1 MLPAQGINDCLA
13 DKFWVDMGPFLQIQ
27 ILKGIKCL
35 NLIIMNLI
43 LFKWEMD
50 TLYLEI
56 YLQKPQILLELSFKN
71 ITLINAKDSPSWK
84 EALYINLSLKC
95 PRRRYSALHQ
105 KVMYCALVYFPISFI
120 CLNVVHILQ
129 HCTRLLAV
137 IMATWAEL
145 DP

>member
-56 YLQKPQILLELSFKN
+56 YL
-71 ITLINAKDSPSWK
+71 
-84 EALYINLSLKC
+84 
-95 PRRRYSALHQ
+95 
-105 KVMYCALVYFPISFI
+105 
-120 CLNVVHILQ
+120 
-129 HCTRLLAV
+129 
-137 IMATWAEL
+137 
-145 DP
+145 

>member
-13 DKFWVDMGPFLQIQ
+13 DKFWVDMGPFLQMQ

-56 YLQKPQILLELSFKN
+56 YL
-71 ITLINAKDSPSWK
+71 
-84 EALYINLSLKC
+84 
-95 PRRRYSALHQ
+95 
-105 KVMYCALVYFPISFI
+105 
-120 CLNVVHILQ
+120 
-129 HCTRLLAV
+129 
-137 IMATWAEL
+137 
-145 DP
+145 